1 MTGPTQDN
9 PGESYFDCQKH
20 QIRLP
25 AAQARCADP
34 ELYCKFRPA
43 CLIHFLDKERARQS
57 KQLSHDSKEA
67 PAPEGPE

>member
-1 MTGPTQDN
+1 MTGPTQDD

-34 ELYCKFRPA
+34 GLYCKFRPA
-43 CLIHFLDKERARQS
+43 CLIHFLDKERARRR
-57 KQLSHDSKEA
+57 KQA
-67 PAPEGPE
+67 PCDPKAGPPVE

>member
-1 MTGPTQDN
+1 MTCLTEEN
-9 PGESYFDCQKH
+9 TGESYFDCQKH

-43 CLIHFLDKERARQS
+43 CLIHFLDKERARRR
-57 KQLSHDSKEA
+57 KQAAHNAKTA
-67 PAPEGPE
+67 TTPE